1 MDGLELGR
9 AAAWVAI
16 GAGLPVALVAATA
29 FAKIAVVLSILRGG
43 LGVPGVLPAL
53 VTTALAAALT
63 VLVMAPVARAVEAA
77 LPADPLADPGGALEA
92 GWPPVRAFLD
102 RNTRAEDRVAVA
114 GVAQALAGGAD
125 RPAVADGPEVRVAA
139 FLISELS
146 AAFRMGVLLL
156 LPFLVID
163 LLCANTLA
171 VVGFAT
177 LPPTLVAL
185 PFKLLLFVAADGWGL
200 LLRGLA
206 GSYAS

>member
-1 MDGLELGR
+1 LELGR

-63 VLVMAPVARAVEAA
+63 ALVMAPVARSVEAA
-77 LPADPLADPGGALEA
+77 LPEEPWADPGGSLEA

-102 RNTRAEDRVAVA
+102 RNTRAEDRAAVA
-114 GVAQALAGGAD
+114 GVAQALAGAD
-125 RPAVADGPEVRVAA
+125 RMAVAEGPEVRVAA

-185 PFKLLLFVAADGWGL
+185 PFKLLLFVAADGWAL